1 MKNIFKDKVG
11 VKLFI
16 TPRRFEKSSNIF
28 MLKYFFDERERR
40 K

>member
-1 MKNIFKDKVG
+1 M
-11 VKLFI
+11 